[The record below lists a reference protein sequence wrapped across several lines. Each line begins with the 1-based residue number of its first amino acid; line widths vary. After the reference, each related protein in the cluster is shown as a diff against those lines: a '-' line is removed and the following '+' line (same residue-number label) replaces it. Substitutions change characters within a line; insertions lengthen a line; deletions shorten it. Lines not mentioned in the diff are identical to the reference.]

1 MNVLLRPNSSR
12 TVGAASDCIPS
23 KGGQADPLDR
33 LFLLLKQQQE
43 AKEVAC
49 NQEVER
55 IAAMIGD
62 NGGLPLVEPFG
73 IDAPW
78 FQFADAD
85 QIERLAKLHVRIE
98 RRRLIMADDLK
109 ERKVIRSCCIKRMR
123 RAAGKD

>member
-1 MNVLLRPNSSR
+1 MSFHAVS
-12 TVGAASDCIPS
+12 TASDCIPLD
-23 KGGQADPLDR
+23 GGQADPLNR

-43 AKEVAC
+43 AKEAAC
-49 NQEVER
+49 NQEAER

-62 NGGLPLVEPFG
+62 NGGPPLVEPFG

-85 QIERLAKLHVRIE
+85 QVERLAKLHVRIE

-109 ERKVIRSCCIKRMR
+109 ERKVIRACCIKRMR